1 MHDLDITSGSS
12 EEILGILINSE
23 LTFRDYITRLCSKVN
38 QKHSALARGSKY
50 MALQKRH
57 LLIISFFISQFNYWT
72 LV

>member
-1 MHDLDITSGSS
+1 MYDLDITSGSS
-12 EEILGILINSE
+12 EEILRIFINSE
-23 LTFRDYITRLCSKVN
+23 LTFRDHITRRCSKIN

-57 LLIISFFISQFNYWT
+57 LFMISYFISQFNYCT